1 MKINA
6 LLEKLLSRT
15 ILSLF
20 LVYTLFP
27 MLWLVMASLKTNVEL
42 LGDPFRLPA
51 PPQFGNYVNAFKSA
65 HLALLFSNSVVI
77 SFSATALNAL
87 VASMAAYVL
96 SRYKFKFGSVI
107 FSTLIT
113 GILVPVSALMV
124 PYFTLIRTLGLY
136 DTKLALILTY
146 TAISLPLSVF
156 IIKGFMDSI
165 PGELEEAALLDG
177 CDFYQK
183 FFRVIV
189 PISRTGIVTAAT
201 FQFLSSW
208 NEFLYAM
215 LLTSSEQVRT
225 LQMGIRFFASQF
237 TTDFTSM
244 FAAIVISIIPSVAM
258 YSLFQNQIISGLTQ
272 GSIKG

>member
-1 MKINA
+1 M
-6 LLEKLLSRT
+6 
-15 ILSLF
+15 
-20 LVYTLFP
+20 
-27 MLWLVMASLKTNVEL
+27 
-42 LGDPFRLPA
+42 
-51 PPQFGNYVNAFKSA
+51 
-65 HLALLFSNSVVI
+65 
-77 SFSATALNAL
+77 NAL

-225 LQMGIRFFASQF
+225 LQMGIRFSPASLQPILPRCSRRLSSASF
-237 TTDFTSM
+237 QALRCTAFFKTRSFPDSRKAPLKAEGFGTSCSKNKESAL
-244 FAAIVISIIPSVAM
+244 AAISIMAFGA
-258 YSLFQNQIISGLTQ
+258 SLLFPQIILLIQ
-272 GSIKG
+272 

>member
-6 LLEKLLSRT
+6 LLEKLLSWA
-15 ILSLF
+15 ILTLF

-42 LGDPFRLPA
+42 LGDPFRFPA

-65 HLALLFSNSVVI
+65 HLTLLFSNSVLI
-77 SFSATALNAL
+77 SLSATALNAL
-87 VASMAAYVL
+87 VTSMAAYVL
-96 SRYKFKFGSVI
+96 SRYKFKFGPVI

-146 TAISLPLSVF
+146 TAVSLPLSVF

-225 LQMGIRFFASQF
+225 LQMGIRYFASQF

-258 YSLFQNQIISGLTQ
+258 YSVFQNQIISGLTQ
-272 GSIKG
+272 GSVKG